1 MNYSKEIIKA
11 LVLGIGIFL
20 VLQGV
25 NLLVYQHPIN
35 IIVLKWNFI
44 FTMLYSVVL
53 YLVNAIVFI
62 QLDKFFEKNRFD
74 LKRLIIGFLAS
85 FFFSGVAIFFLR
97 VLEDVGFEKKS
108 FGKFLEDEKP
118 ENYVFAMV
126 ITVVVTLV
134 VHLIYF
140 YKNYQENRVNEQ
152 KIIAGTASAQF
163 ESLKNQLDPHF
174 LFNSLNVLSALI
186 EENPENAQKFTASLS
201 KIYRYVLEQRDKE
214 LVTVHEELAFAKTYM
229 ELLKMRFENSLEFDL
244 TAFDCPTEGK
254 IIPLALQLL
263 LENCIKHN
271 VASEQKPLKI
281 KIYCDGGELIV
292 ENNKQKKEVLQT
304 RNGVGLQNILNRYA
318 ILTTRNVIIEELTD
332 SFKVKLP
339 ILTKQVNNMKT
350 YSQYNEEAAYER
362 AKSRVNELKDFYG
375 SLISYLIV
383 IPILIFINLKTVSN
397 FQWFWFPA
405 LGWGIGLL
413 FHGFR
418 VFGYGKTWEERKIK
432 EILEKE
438 EKANNNWQ

>member
-11 LVLGIGIFL
+11 LVLGIVVFL

-25 NLLVYQHPIN
+25 NLLIYQHPIN
-35 IIVLKWNFI
+35 IIVLKWNFV

-53 YLVNAIVFI
+53 YFVNAFVFI
-62 QLDKFFEKNRFD
+62 QLDRFFQKDRFD

-85 FFFSGVAIFFLR
+85 FIFSGLTIFFLR

-108 FGKFLEDEKP
+108 FEKFLEDEKP

-126 ITVVVTLV
+126 VTVVVTLV
-134 VHLIYF
+134 IHLVYF

-214 LVTVHEELAFAKTYM
+214 LVTVQEELAFAKTYM
-229 ELLKMRFENSLEFDL
+229 DLLKMRFENSLELDF
-244 TAFDCPTEGK
+244 TEFDCPAEGK

-263 LENCIKHN
+263 LENSIKHN
-271 VASEQKPLKI
+271 IASDQKPLKI
-281 KIYCDGGELIV
+281 KIYCNGGELIV
-292 ENNKQKKEVLQT
+292 ENNKQKKEVLRT
-304 RNGVGLQNILNRYA
+304 SNGVGLQNILNRYA
-318 ILTTRNVIIEELTD
+318 ILTTRSVIIEESID

-339 ILTKQVNNMKT
+339 ILTKQVSNMKT

-362 AKSRVNELKDFYG
+362 AKNRVNELKDFYG

-383 IPILIFINLKTVSN
+383 IPVLIFINLKTVSN

-413 FHGFR
+413 FHAFR

-432 EILEKE
+432 ELLDKE
-438 EKANNNWQ
+438 EKESNNWQ